1 MVEMHEIK
9 GLQKTGNNGGIE
21 VAFSWGG
28 EIKSFSFQWKSS
40 FNLAAAS
47 KSVNV

>member
-9 GLQKTGNNGGIE
+9 GLQKTGNNGGRYAE
-21 VAFSWGG
+21 FSWR
-28 EIKSFSFQWKSS
+28 EKIKSFSFPWKSS